1 MEDQSN
7 KQPDQSSS
15 NEGKLAFLTIGV
27 DNNGI
32 VDYNVNW
39 QPEEEG
45 LIAIAT
51 IFHKLIVD
59 NLSIQILEEIRQQC
73 VLNGNEED
81 YVNLINIISALAL
94 DNISNETN
102 SVDDIVVPP
111 DRVFSI

>member
-73 VLNGNEED
+73 VLNGSEGD
-81 YVNLINIISALAL
+81 YLVMLNIINKLSEKTIQDHQDDE
-94 DNISNETN
+94 DN
-102 SVDDIVVPP
+102 IVVPP
-111 DRVFSI
+111 DQVFSI